1 MALTTVKLT
10 GCYFRYYRKGR
21 NDCGPFRLAS
31 SLRFIRH
38 RTSQGRW
45 VMVIESGFFYIV
57 LITLLMVILNV
68 LLTKSQRRHDR
79 HSTV

>member
-1 MALTTVKLT
+1 
-10 GCYFRYYRKGR
+10 
-21 NDCGPFRLAS
+21 
-31 SLRFIRH
+31 
-38 RTSQGRW
+38 
-45 VMVIESGFFYIV
+45 MVIESGFFYIV